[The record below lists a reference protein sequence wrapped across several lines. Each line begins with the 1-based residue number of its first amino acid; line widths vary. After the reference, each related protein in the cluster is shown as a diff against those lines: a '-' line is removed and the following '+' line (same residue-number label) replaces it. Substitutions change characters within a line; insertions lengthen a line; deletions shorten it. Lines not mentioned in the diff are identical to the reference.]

1 MHITRKSLLTNK
13 IHTCELN
20 GTRKEM
26 NDWESGLLIEEAFPK
41 LTAWERDF
49 IRWGVSKDE
58 WHKVKGDKRW
68 KFLAE

>member
-1 MHITRKSLLTNK
+1 
-13 IHTCELN
+13 
-20 GTRKEM
+20 M